1 MQAWAVRI
9 VVVALLAGGSAVAQ
23 VPEAY
28 REGSHYDE
36 IARDV
41 ARLGLRPEDTTKN
54 ACVNH
59 VYAQNPCPGVVAAW
73 YEFTKKHDLPRTAQT
88 ADMLRA
94 YIRKDYRTA
103 DRIYARTKGFALPDE
118 PEAPLGVAKDVRR
131 LGVPRAD
138 ALETVCS
145 NDLLSAKPC
154 PRAVKA
160 WRIFAD
166 KHGLTL
172 NRQTADM
179 FEAYVE
185 GKTRLGDQL
194 YAAAKNQQRTAPP
207 KNTIAAD
214 VQGMGVQQRS
224 GLEVGECEN
233 NYYAINPCLDAV
245 RAWREFAQR
254 HGLPLDKRSADLFQ
268 AYVEGDEVTG
278 DKLYAASKGITI
290 TELLKQRGHD
300 IVEEFRGTPLYVPI
314 YPGGPQ
320 R

>member
-9 VVVALLAGGSAVAQ
+9 IVVAVLAGGSAFAQ
-23 VPEAY
+23 VPDAY

-41 ARLGLRPEDTTKN
+41 ARLGLRPEDSTQN
-54 ACVNH
+54 ACVNN
-59 VYAQNPCPGVVAAW
+59 VYAQNPCPGVVAGW

-88 ADMLRA
+88 ATMLQA

-103 DRIYARTKGFALPDE
+103 DRIYAKTKGFVLPNE
-118 PEAPLGVAKDVRR
+118 PEAPTGVAKEIRR

-154 PRAVKA
+154 PRAVRA
-160 WRIFAD
+160 WRIFAEE
-166 KHGLTL
+166 HGLTL

-185 GKTRLGDQL
+185 GKTRLGDKL
-194 YAAAKNQQRTAPP
+194 YAAAKNQKQEAPP
-207 KNTIAAD
+207 RNKIAAEA
-214 VQGMGVQQRS
+214 QGLGARQRS
-224 GLEVGECEN
+224 GLEVGGCEN
-233 NYYAINPCLDAV
+233 NYYSVNPCLEAV
-245 RAWREFAQR
+245 RAWRQFAEK

-268 AYVEGDEVTG
+268 AYIEGDQVTG
-278 DKLYAASKGITI
+278 DKLYAAAKGISI
-290 TELLKQRGHD
+290 TELLQQRGHD
-300 IVEEFRGTPLYVPI
+300 IVEEPRGNPLYVPI
-314 YPGGPQ
+314 FPGGPG